1 MIRHGSELILLLYF
15 FLIFFL
21 QFLLCCKEEWSRYPD
36 SNNFTCL
43 WPELRINSFSV
54 FVQHIYLYIIYI
66 IYSLTRNFRWVSL
79 SVFPHPSQWLTY
91 RTHNV
96 LRLQNTQSPWYSR
109 YPNSS
114 FLIPSSNAV
123 CIPPWLFIQGSFPWT
138 TAVVREVGVLGR
150 RSCCNREV
158 TICWLSC

>member
-1 MIRHGSELILLLYF
+1 MEVNLFYCF
-15 FLIFFL
+15 IFFL
-21 QFLLCCKEEWSRYPD
+21 F
-36 SNNFTCL
+36 FFF
-43 WPELRINSFSV
+43 SFCFAAKKNGLDTLTVIILPVSDLSSGSTHLV
-54 FVQHIYLYIIYI
+54 YLYSIYLYIIYI